1 MIVLIARNKKWSTST
16 KLLVTLLFLVLCV
29 ILFMIGLIYGFDRGR
44 NLKDPP
50 LEEIYM
56 DKE

>member
-29 ILFMIGLIYGFDRGR
+29 ILFMIGLIYGFDRGWHS
-44 NLKDPP
+44 DEPP
-50 LEEIYM
+50 LEESVY
-56 DKE
+56 